1 MKLRQLR
8 YVLEVYRQ
16 GNHIS
21 AAADA
26 LHTSQPGM
34 SKQIQLL
41 EAELGFR
48 VFQRRKNKVVGV
60 TEPGHEVIAIVQ
72 RIMND
77 VQDLHVIREDFDLKE
92 DGRLTIAT
100 THTYARYVLPRILD
114 KFLKRYPRVNLGL
127 LPGNPTQICEAVD
140 MGDADLAV
148 GTEAMRAFPSLVM
161 LPSLAITRSVIAKK
175 DHPILTVR
183 HLTLAEIAKYPIITH
198 DPGRSGHWKVM
209 SAFEKEG
216 IEPHVV
222 FSAVDADV
230 SKTYVE
236 LGLGIAILAT
246 VAVDPLHDPGL
257 GARNAG
263 HLFEPSTTYVSVR
276 RNEYVRKFVFNFIE
290 ALDHTLSPEIVR
302 AAVQQKGEGSLSR
315 LQLFDS
321 SKRVSSRHKD
331 KAYKEEELTVRKIG
345 VRGKASN
352 SYAGRLAQYS
362 DR

>member
-8 YVLEVYRQ
+8 YVMEVHRQ

-48 VFQRRKNKVVGV
+48 IFQRRKNKVVGV
-60 TEPGHEVIAIVQ
+60 TEPGQEVISIVQ

-77 VQDLHVIREDFDLKE
+77 VQDLGAIREDFSLKE
-92 DGRLTIAT
+92 NGRLTVAT
-100 THTYARYVLPRILD
+100 THTYARYVLPRIVD
-114 KFLKRYPRVNLGL
+114 GFLKRYPRIDVSIWQ
-127 LPGNPTQICEAVD
+127 GNPTQICEAVE

-148 GTEAMRAFPSLVM
+148 GTETTRAFPGLVM
-161 LPSLAITRSVIAKK
+161 LPSLKITRSVIAKK
-175 DHPILTVR
+175 NHPILTGR
-183 HLTLAEIAKYPIITH
+183 RLTLAEIAKYPIITH
-198 DPGRSGHWKVM
+198 DPGRSGRWKVM
-209 SAFEKEG
+209 GAFEKEG
-216 IEPHVV
+216 IKPRVV

-230 SKTYVE
+230 SKIYVE

-246 VAVDPLHDPGL
+246 VAVDPLHDSEL
-257 GARNAG
+257 GAKDAG

-276 RNEYVRKFVFNFIE
+276 RNAYLRKFVFDFIE
-290 ALDHTLSPEIVR
+290 ALDYRLSPETVG

-315 LQLFDS
+315 LQLLDS
-321 SKRVSSRHKD
+321 GKRVSSRHKD
-331 KAYKEEELTVRKIG
+331 KAYEGEQTVREIR
-345 VRGKASN
+345 VRMEASN

-362 DR
+362 AR